1 MDFLFVSCVV
11 DALVDNNS
19 SCWGILGM
27 MCAMIFG
34 ARRLQG
40 LHKVLTNNV
49 KALSFERRGN
59 YGRSEGIGVYL
70 SIYLPIPLWRVF
82 GVSIMLV
89 QSIIVCLE
97 VFVNQIR
104 ATNRND
110 PLFWCPTNNA
120 GFLLHQCWVGM

>member
-1 MDFLFVSCVV
+1 LFVSCVV
-11 DALVDNNS
+11 DESVVDNNS
-19 SCWGILGM
+19 SCWGILGI

-34 ARRLQG
+34 AWRLQG

-49 KALSFERRGN
+49 KALSFERRGK
-59 YGRSEGIGVYL
+59 YGRRKEL
-70 SIYLPIPLWRVF
+70 ESIYLSIPLWRVF

-104 ATNRND
+104 ATNQND
-110 PLFWCPTNNA
+110 PLIWCPANNA
-120 GFLLHQCWVGM
+120 GFLLHQCWVRM

>member
-11 DALVDNNS
+11 DAVVDNNS

-49 KALSFERRGN
+49 KAWSFERRGN
-59 YGRSEGIGVYL
+59 YGRSEGIVVYL
-70 SIYLPIPLWRVF
+70 STYPSLERVWSVNYVSTKYHSLF
-82 GVSIMLV
+82 GS
-89 QSIIVCLE
+89 VCKP
-97 VFVNQIR
+97 N
-104 ATNRND
+104 
-110 PLFWCPTNNA
+110 
-120 GFLLHQCWVGM
+120 